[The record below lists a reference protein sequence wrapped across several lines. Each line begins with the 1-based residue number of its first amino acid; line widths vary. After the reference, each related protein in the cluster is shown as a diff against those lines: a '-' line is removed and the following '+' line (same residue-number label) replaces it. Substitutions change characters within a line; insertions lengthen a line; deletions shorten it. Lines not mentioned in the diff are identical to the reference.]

1 MNLKFIC
8 HEGFEIADKVCDR
21 IQEYLPNLVHGIEI
35 IRTDAFTGTL
45 YTWEVLPSV
54 ERTTDPDWENDI
66 VLVESDGE
74 LYLADLEV
82 PGPTH
87 VLDPLILKED
97 GTTRPTSGRPKLG
110 VHYVPIN
117 MPQELRGNG
126 EYWAKLGLEGIL
138 WYLGVPKQHDEN
150 CFFLPKEGRVTV
162 EDRQK
167 DFCPKCRKFMLQLE
181 SPLNFDDL
189 SARAREIYEFNSKPR
204 RRGERIFERLLRQGR
219 GKDSR

>member
-8 HEGFEIADKVCDR
+8 HEGFEIAAEICQR
-21 IQEYLPNLVHGIEI
+21 IQEYLPNLIHETEV
-35 IRTDAFTGTL
+35 IRTDVFTGTL
-45 YTWEVLPSV
+45 YTWEVLPAV

-150 CFFLPKEGRVTV
+150 CFFHPKEYGKATV
-162 EDRQK
+162 EDHQK
-167 DFCPKCRKFMLQLE
+167 DFCPKCQKFMLQLKA
-181 SPLNFDDL
+181 PLDFDRL
-189 SARAREIYEFNSKPR
+189 YTRVEEIYELKLKSKR
-204 RRGERIFERLLRQGR
+204 RRKWI
-219 GKDSR
+219 